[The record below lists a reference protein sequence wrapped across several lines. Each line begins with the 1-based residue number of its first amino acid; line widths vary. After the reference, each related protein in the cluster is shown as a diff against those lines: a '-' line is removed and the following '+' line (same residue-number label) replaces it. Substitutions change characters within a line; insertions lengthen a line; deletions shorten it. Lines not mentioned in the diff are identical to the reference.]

1 MLARRRMVD
10 WSLAGLLLLLPA
22 LILRSS
28 LKTGELSRFD
38 EAVLRV
44 SSPLES
50 AVSWVVEGV
59 GGAWSHYVALV
70 DVEKE
75 NRELRAE
82 NDKLRKELA
91 QMSRRA
97 FDAEALEQLVE
108 LKKRTPADTLGA
120 RVIAASTSPFF
131 RVVRIRIDRGDHE
144 VAQDMPVVSAD
155 GLVGR
160 IKHVY
165 GGHAD
170 VVLLSD
176 AESAVDV
183 VIPATGGRGVLK
195 GLGRDDSYACKIAW
209 LERSGDP
216 AGKGAVHVGDKVV
229 TSGLGGA
236 FPAGITVGTVS
247 AVKSSDYK
255 MFQSVE
261 VQPAVDF
268 SGLRAV
274 MVLLAP
280 PPPPDPDAGE
290 HKKSEPAFGVRP
302 L

>member
-28 LKTGELSRFD
+28 LKTGELSPFD

-44 SSPLES
+44 SAPLES

-59 GGAWSHYVALV
+59 GGVWSRYVALV
-70 DVEKE
+70 GVERE

-82 NDKLRKELA
+82 NDKLREELA
-91 QMSRRA
+91 RASRRA
-97 FDAEALEQLVE
+97 FDAEALEELVE
-108 LKKRTPADTLGA
+108 LKKRTPADTLAA

-131 RVVRIRIDRGDHE
+131 RVVRIRIDRGEHE
-144 VAQDMPVVSAD
+144 VAPDMPVVTSA

-165 GGHAD
+165 GAHAD

-176 AESAVDV
+176 PDSAVDV
-183 VIPATGGRGVLK
+183 VISSTGGRGVLK
-195 GLGRDDSYACKIAW
+195 GLGRDDSYACKIEW

-216 AGKGAVHVGDKVV
+216 GGKGAVHVGDKVV

-247 AVKSSDYK
+247 AVRTNDYK
-255 MFQSVE
+255 MFQAVE
-261 VQPAVDF
+261 VEPAVEL
-268 SGLRAV
+268 SHLRAV

-280 PPPPDPDAGE
+280 PPPPDPHAGDLR
-290 HKKSEPAFGVRP
+290 KSEPAFGVRP